1 MGCSECNRLRNFYE
15 ALYDHQRKL
24 LIMYRDATEARD
36 SKTILRLQDELAET
50 DERRKLSRKNLLD
63 HETTHKEHVAT
74 LSMTA

>member
-1 MGCSECNRLRNFYE
+1 
-15 ALYDHQRKL
+15 
-24 LIMYRDATEARD
+24 MYRDATEARD

>member
-1 MGCSECNRLRNFYE
+1 
-15 ALYDHQRKL
+15 
-24 LIMYRDATEARD
+24 MYRDATEARD

-63 HETTHKEHVAT
+63 HETTHNEHVPT